1 MELDGITYKQSKTYP
16 DIYVSAC
23 GKILNVKPIGRLD
36 KRDGYVN
43 VRSKR
48 LHQLV
53 VECWGEPRPKGKDW
67 CIDHIDENK
76 TNNKVENLRWL
87 PRSENT
93 RRSQIGKS
101 NPRKAV
107 VQMESEVKEE
117 FVNLSNQGLSQRQI
131 ADIMGK
137 SQRSIWNVL
146 NGVY

>member
-1 MELDGITYKQSKTYP
+1 
-16 DIYVSAC
+16 
-23 GKILNVKPIGRLD
+23 
-36 KRDGYVN
+36 
-43 VRSKR
+43 
-48 LHQLV
+48 V
-53 VECWGEPRPKGKDW
+53 VECWGEPRPKGRDW

-117 FVNLSNQGLSQRQI
+117 IVNLSNQGLSQRQI

>member
-1 MELDGITYKQSKTYP
+1 MELNGITYRQSKTYA

-23 GKILNVKPIGRLD
+23 GKVLNIKPIGRLD
-36 KRDGYVN
+36 NRDGYIN
-43 VRSKR
+43 VRQKR

-53 VECWGEPRPKGKDW
+53 VECWGELRPKGKDW

-76 TNNKVENLRWL
+76 SNNKVENLRWL

-93 RRSQIGKS
+93 RRSHIGKS

-117 FVNLSNQGLSQRQI
+117 IINLSNQGLSQRQI
-131 ADIMGK
+131 ASIMGK
-137 SQRSIWNVL
+137 SQRTIWNVL

>member
-1 MELDGITYKQSKTYP
+1 MELNGITYKQSKTYP

-23 GKILNVKPIGRLD
+23 GKILNVKPIGRVD
-36 KRDGYVN
+36 KRDGYVV
-43 VRSKR
+43 VREKR

-93 RRSQIGKS
+93 RRSHLGRPEPKKGR
-101 NPRKAV
+101 P
-107 VQMESEVKEE
+107 QMEKEIKEE
-117 FVNLSNQGLSQRQI
+117 IINLSNQGLSQRQI
-131 ADIMGK
+131 ADIMEK

>member
-1 MELDGITYKQSKTYP
+1 MELDGIIYKQSKTYP

-23 GKILNVKPIGRLD
+23 GKILNVKPIGRVD
-36 KRDGYVN
+36 KRDGYVV
-43 VRSKR
+43 VREKR

-76 TNNKVENLRWL
+76 TNNKIENLRWL

-93 RRSQIGKS
+93 RRSHLGRPEPKKGR
-101 NPRKAV
+101 P
-107 VQMESEVKEE
+107 QMEVEVKQEII
-117 FVNLSNQGLSQRQI
+117 NLSEQGLSQRKI

-137 SQRSIWNVL
+137 NQRSIWNVL

>member
-1 MELDGITYKQSKTYP
+1 MELDGIIYRQSKTYP
-16 DIYVSAC
+16 DIYVSSC
-23 GKILNVKPIGRLD
+23 GKILNVKPIGRVD

-53 VECWGEPRPKGKDW
+53 VECWGDPKPKGKDW

-93 RRSQIGKS
+93 RRSHLGRPEPKKGR
-101 NPRKAV
+101 P
-107 VQMESEVKEE
+107 QMEDDVKQKIK
-117 FVNLSNQGLSQRQI
+117 NLSEQGLSQRKI

-137 SQRSIWNVL
+137 HQRSIWNVL

>member
-1 MELDGITYKQSKTYP
+1 MELDGIIYKQSKTYP

-23 GKILNVKPIGRLD
+23 GKILNVKPIGRVD
-36 KRDGYVN
+36 KRDGYVV
-43 VRSKR
+43 VREKR

-53 VECWGEPRPKGKDW
+53 VECWGEPRPKGRDW

-93 RRSQIGKS
+93 RRSHLGRPEPKKGR
-101 NPRKAV
+101 P
-107 VQMESEVKEE
+107 QMEDEVKKEIT
-117 FVNLSNQGLSQRQI
+117 NLSHQGLSQRQI

>member
-1 MELDGITYKQSKTYP
+1 MELNGITYKQSKTYP

-23 GKILNVKPIGRLD
+23 GKILNVKPIGRVD
-36 KRDGYVN
+36 KRDGYVV
-43 VRSKR
+43 VREKR

-53 VECWGEPRPKGKDW
+53 VECWGEPRPKGRDW

-107 VQMESEVKEE
+107 VQMENEIKEKII
-117 FVNLSNQGLSQRQI
+117 NLSNQGLPQRQI
-131 ADIMGK
+131 ADIMER
-137 SQRSIWNVL
+137 SQKSIWNVL

>member
-1 MELDGITYKQSKTYP
+1 MELNGITYKQSKTYP

-23 GKILNVKPIGRLD
+23 GKIINVKPIGRID
-36 KRDGYVN
+36 KRDGYIN
-43 VRSKR
+43 VRQKR

-53 VECWGEPRPKGKDW
+53 IECWGEPKPKGRDW

-93 RRSQIGKS
+93 RRSHLGRPELKKGRSQLGDGIKQQIK
-101 NPRKAV
+101 
-107 VQMESEVKEE
+107 
-117 FVNLSNQGLSQRQI
+117 NLSEQGLPQREI
-131 ADIMGK
+131 ADIVGK

>member
-1 MELDGITYKQSKTYP
+1 MELNGIIYKQSKTYT

-23 GKILNVKPIGRLD
+23 GKILNVKPIGRVD
-36 KRDGYVN
+36 KRDGYVV
-43 VRSKR
+43 VREKR

-93 RRSQIGKS
+93 RRSHLGRSEPKKGR
-101 NPRKAV
+101 P
-107 VQMESEVKEE
+107 QMEDEVKQKII
-117 FVNLSNQGLSQRQI
+117 NLSEQGLSQRKI
-131 ADIMGK
+131 SVIMGK

>member
-23 GKILNVKPIGRLD
+23 GKILNVKPIGRVD
-36 KRDGYVN
+36 KRDGYVV
-43 VRSKR
+43 VREKR

-76 TNNKVENLRWL
+76 TNNKIENLRWL

-93 RRSQIGKS
+93 RRSHIGRA
-101 NPRKAV
+101 NPKKAV
-107 VQMESEVKEE
+107 VQMENEVKEE
-117 FVNLSNQGLSQRQI
+117 IISLSSQGLSQRQI